1 MTMPLPVLK
10 GIVLGLTLL
19 ATSLAQGEIIEK
31 SGYKLDS
38 TKLCDGLPQI
48 SVSTLDGMCVGLLV
62 GKQDGLKM
70 PRYGVQSK
78 EGVIYVSEMGG
89 WAYGKGTVFA
99 VYQAKDSEGKIK
111 PIVVNLFPSKKLT
124 MPNGL
129 LIDPEGRLY
138 VGTPTGVMRF
148 LPRDKVTGKFNID
161 PEMEVVAN
169 DFVKSIFRKDE
180 FTSAA
185 KYNTMDSKLKNK
197 HPLIQ
202 MAANKDFTEMYVNV
216 GAPSDDCGSG
226 FKTTNDQNLCIQSD
240 SPLANAAVWK
250 VTLSNNLQRK
260 TLSVNSFA
268 RGLRNSMALAVHPS
282 SGVVIQGENGLD
294 LPVEDKPYEE
304 LNILEEGRHY
314 GWPYCHS
321 AGEVAP
327 LFQQTLTSETC
338 SKKYTLPQVFMP
350 AHTAPLGMLYYQ
362 GDLLSSLKGRLLV
375 GWHGYQK
382 FGHRVVSYP
391 VDARGIPTS
400 NDYTEVVFGWKAL
413 EGVRP
418 RGAPTGLTLLNDGS
432 ILIMDDKNGALL
444 RLSKGQ
450 QFEEASDDN
459 TAAVISEKTLT
470 AFLPLVPF
478 VTKNC
483 AMCHVQFQK
492 ATAVE
497 MLQEMRGTMLN
508 AHSPFESSFWL
519 KLQSRQMPPEM
530 MRATLGFQ
538 DEEYEKI
545 LPQVE
550 AFVRTLGEKP

>member
-1 MTMPLPVLK
+1 MTISLRISK
-10 GIVLGLTLL
+10 WLGAGL
-19 ATSLAQGEIIEK
+19 AIFAGSFAQSEVIEK
-31 SGYKLDS
+31 SGYRLDT

-48 SVSTLDGMCVGLLV
+48 SVSTQDGMCVGLLA

-70 PRYGVQSK
+70 PRYAVQSK

-89 WAYGKGTVFA
+89 WAFGKGTVFA
-99 VYQAKDSEGKIK
+99 VYQAQDADRKTKTV
-111 PIVVNLFPSKKLT
+111 VVNLFPNKKLT

-129 LIDPEGRLY
+129 LMDPEGRLY

-148 LPRDKVTGKFNID
+148 HPRDPATGKFNID
-161 PEMEVVAN
+161 TEMEVVAN
-169 DFVKSIFRKDE
+169 DFVQSIFRKDE
-180 FTSAA
+180 FAA
-185 KYNTMDSKLKNK
+185 ASRYNTMDNKLKNK
-197 HPLIQ
+197 HPLVQ
-202 MAANKDFTEMYVNV
+202 MAANKEFTEIYVNV

-226 FKTTNDQNLCIQSD
+226 IKTTNDQNLCIQSD

-250 VTLSNNLQRK
+250 VTLSNNSQRK
-260 TLSVNSFA
+260 TVSARSFA
-268 RGLRNSMALAVHPS
+268 RGLRNSMALAVHPI

-294 LPVEDKPYEE
+294 LPLEDKPYEE

-327 LFQQTLTSETC
+327 LFQQSVTAEMC
-338 SKKYTLPQVFMP
+338 AKKYALPKVFMP

-362 GDLLSSLKGRLLV
+362 GDLLPALKNRLLV

-391 VDARGIPTS
+391 VDARGVPTS
-400 NDYTEVVFGWKAL
+400 NEYSEVVFGWKAL

-432 ILIMDDKNGALL
+432 VLIMDDKNGALL

-450 QFEEASDDN
+450 RIEDIKDANSTQA
-459 TAAVISEKTLT
+459 ISEKTLS

-483 AMCHVQFQK
+483 AMCHSQFQK
-492 ATAVE
+492 ANAVE

-508 AHSPFESSFWL
+508 TNSPFESSFWL

-530 MRATLGFQ
+530 IRSALGFQ
-538 DEEYEKI
+538 DDEFEKI

-550 AFVRTLGEKP
+550 EFLKTLGGKP